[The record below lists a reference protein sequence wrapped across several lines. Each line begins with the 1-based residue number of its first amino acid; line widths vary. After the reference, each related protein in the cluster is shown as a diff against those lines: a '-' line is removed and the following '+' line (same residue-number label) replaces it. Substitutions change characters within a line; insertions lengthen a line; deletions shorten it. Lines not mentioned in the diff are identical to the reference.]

1 MSNVNVPPNALWCSA
16 IWGKAMSLTP
26 SITVILALFVLFTC
40 GSVRAQDSPHIGVKI
55 RTLTLELRKQHK
67 LAADVKGALVTD
79 VTAGSPAKEQG
90 ITVGD
95 IIVEAEG
102 KPVAAAKDVASQ
114 IAAATAAGK
123 DKIALRIVN
132 AKGERREVTV
142 GLEKRPAEGSK
153 SLLPGPK

>member
-1 MSNVNVPPNALWCSA
+1 MSCARPIAVL
-16 IWGKAMSLTP
+16 
-26 SITVILALFVLFTC
+26 LALLVLFAC
-40 GSVRAQDSPHIGVKI
+40 GTARAQDSPRIGVKI

-67 LAADVKGALVTD
+67 IASDVKGALVTA

-90 ITVGD
+90 IAVGD
-95 IIVEAEG
+95 VIVEAG
-102 KPVAAAKDVASQ
+102 AKPVAAAKDVASQ